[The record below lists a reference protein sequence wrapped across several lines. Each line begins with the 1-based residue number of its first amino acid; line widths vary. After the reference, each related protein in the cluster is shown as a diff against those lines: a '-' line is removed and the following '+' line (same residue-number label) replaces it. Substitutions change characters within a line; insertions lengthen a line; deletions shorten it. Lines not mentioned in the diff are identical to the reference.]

1 VGGLNGEAREEIK
14 FERARVAM
22 KKRKKEDFMILM
34 TDSSNMDLEVKAC
47 HI

>member
-22 KKRKKEDFMILM
+22 KKERKR
-34 TDSSNMDLEVKAC
+34 TS
-47 HI
+47 